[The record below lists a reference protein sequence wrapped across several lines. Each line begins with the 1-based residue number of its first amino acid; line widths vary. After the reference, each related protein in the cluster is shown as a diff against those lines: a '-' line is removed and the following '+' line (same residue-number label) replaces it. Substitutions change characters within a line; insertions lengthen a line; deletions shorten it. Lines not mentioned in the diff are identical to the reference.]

1 MNPLLPDKLYFKI
14 GEVSRIAQV
23 RPHVLRYWQTEFPQ
37 VRPFKARSQHRL
49 YRKKDVEAVIKI
61 KKLLYEEGY
70 TIEGARKKLK
80 ESDEAEPHFDDRLIK
95 VFKRIRKELEDVRKH
110 LE

>member
-23 RPHVLRYWQTEFPQ
+23 KPHVLRYWETEFPQ

-49 YRKKDVEAVIKI
+49 YRKKDVEAVMKI
-61 KKLLYEEGY
+61 KLQWRY
-70 TIEGARKKLK
+70 
-80 ESDEAEPHFDDRLIK
+80 
-95 VFKRIRKELEDVRKH
+95 
-110 LE
+110 